1 MINIPFTQESRLDLI
16 NLMIKK
22 TNANKYLEIGCDRD
36 KIFNN
41 VICDYKIGVDPFRG
55 GNRRMT
61 SDEFFS
67 QNTELFDVIFVDG
80 LHYYEQ
86 VLKDVDNSLKFLNPN
101 GVIIIHDM
109 LPRKEEE
116 SVVPI
121 PTPLPKTWLGDVWKL
136 AFNLSARTE
145 VTFQLVLIDEGCG
158 VVFKQPQ
165 EPKKLNI
172 ENSWK
177 FYKDNVFNLPLISY
191 TDFIKK
197 YA

>member
-1 MINIPFTQESRLDLI
+1 
-16 NLMIKK
+16 
-22 TNANKYLEIGCDRD
+22 
-36 KIFNN
+36 
-41 VICDYKIGVDPFRG
+41 
-55 GNRRMT
+55 
-61 SDEFFS
+61 
-67 QNTELFDVIFVDG
+67 
-80 LHYYEQ
+80 
-86 VLKDVDNSLKFLNPN
+86 
-101 GVIIIHDM
+101 
-109 LPRKEEE
+109 
-116 SVVPI
+116 
-121 PTPLPKTWLGDVWKL
+121 LGDVWKL
-136 AFNLSARTE
+136 AFNLSARKE